1 MSMAYSSVYG
11 NKIRKLWKLLA
22 KNDMLT
28 STSYEFLDPRQCKVK
43 DCHFKVSLKPVNKYK
58 FLKKLFCFQAKTA
71 METFRHIREN
81 HLTEIKQLK
90 IKIGKPPDPE
100 KKIIKRK
107 PGPRSRTRYQVK
119 DDNLQPSIEDP
130 PNVSL
135 QQLAVMDTSD
145 NSLEQSSE
153 ENTCNINH
161 ETAPQDAD
169 GSEEMDFE
177 SAMNSIEQLSKTQ
190 TEGQQMLLSSSEST
204 VTFKPNF

>member
-1 MSMAYSSVYG
+1 
-11 NKIRKLWKLLA
+11 
-22 KNDMLT
+22 
-28 STSYEFLDPRQCKVK
+28 
-43 DCHFKVSLKPVNKYK
+43 
-58 FLKKLFCFQAKTA
+58 

-90 IKIGKPPDPE
+90 IKIGKPPEPE

-107 PGPRSRTRYQVK
+107 PGPRSRTRYQDK
-119 DDNLQPSIEDP
+119 DDNLQSSIEDP

-135 QQLAVMDTSD
+135 QQSVVMDTSD

-153 ENTCNINH
+153 ANPCNIN
-161 ETAPQDAD
+161 QDAD

-204 VTFKPNF
+204 VTLKPNF